1 MNEKLNESGIKEVRL
16 YAVTGAKTKNNGFII
31 GTSSLTRYGK
41 NIVLENDIVTYPDGT
56 TAFVMSDPTTRM
68 TTEVNGKMLF
78 AAASGTLISNGDVIA
93 DAGQTSMALVI
104 FENNTAICC
113 VMDEGKYEAV
123 KAEGIFRC
131 AV

>member
-1 MNEKLNESGIKEVRL
+1 MNKKLNESGIKEVRL

-31 GTSSLTRYGK
+31 GISSLTSYGK

-56 TAFVMSDPTTRM
+56 TAFVMSDPTTRL
-68 TTEVNGKMLF
+68 TTEVNAKMLF
-78 AAASGTLISNGDVIA
+78 VAASGTLISNGDVIA

-123 KAEGIFRC
+123 KAEGIIRC

>member
-1 MNEKLNESGIKEVRL
+1 
-16 YAVTGAKTKNNGFII
+16 
-31 GTSSLTRYGK
+31 
-41 NIVLENDIVTYPDGT
+41 
-56 TAFVMSDPTTRM
+56 M

-123 KAEGIFRC
+123 KAEGIIRC

>member
-1 MNEKLNESGIKEVRL
+1 VNKKLNESGIKEVRL

-31 GTSSLTRYGK
+31 GTSSLTSYGK

-56 TAFVMSDPTTRM
+56 RAFVMSDPTTRL
-68 TTEVNGKMLF
+68 TTEVNAKMLF

-123 KAEGIFRC
+123 KAEGIIRC